1 MNQFT
6 QTPTEQT
13 ATSANV
19 SHCRLREALDSV
31 TSQLMEQQNSA
42 GFWEG
47 QLSSSALSTATA
59 VSALS
64 FYLRDSKSTDSSTSS
79 NWDRDQLQSLCD
91 SGLQWLVLQQNDDG
105 GFGDTDK
112 NYSNISTTMLV
123 LAAVAAADRTSEFE
137 SLVQKAEVYVEE
149 IGGIPAL
156 RARYGRDKTFA
167 VPILANCAMAG
178 IVNWK
183 EVSALPFEAS
193 VVPQRFYNLMQLPV
207 VSYAI
212 PALVAI
218 GQAKFVN
225 DPPWNPLSRLARRFS
240 VGRSL
245 KVLNRM
251 QPASGGFLEAIPLTS
266 FVAMGLINANQADH
280 PVVDQCIRFIV
291 ESFRVESAVGSNR
304 PKTNLTH
311 TVPTDQTNQ
320 TEPNDD
326 NTSVRTG
333 SWPIDTNLST
343 WNTTLAINSMSN
355 FPSLFEIVKSQ
366 TCLLYTSPSPRDL
379 STSRMPSSA

>member
-6 QTPTEQT
+6 QTPTEQA

-225 DPPWNPLSRLARRFS
+225 GPPWNPLSSVARRFR

-245 KVLNRM
+245 KVMNRM

-266 FVAMGLINANQADH
+266 FVAMG
-280 PVVDQCIRFIV
+280 
-291 ESFRVESAVGSNR
+291 
-304 PKTNLTH
+304 
-311 TVPTDQTNQ
+311 
-320 TEPNDD
+320 
-326 NTSVRTG
+326 
-333 SWPIDTNLST
+333 
-343 WNTTLAINSMSN
+343 
-355 FPSLFEIVKSQ
+355 
-366 TCLLYTSPSPRDL
+366 
-379 STSRMPSSA
+379 